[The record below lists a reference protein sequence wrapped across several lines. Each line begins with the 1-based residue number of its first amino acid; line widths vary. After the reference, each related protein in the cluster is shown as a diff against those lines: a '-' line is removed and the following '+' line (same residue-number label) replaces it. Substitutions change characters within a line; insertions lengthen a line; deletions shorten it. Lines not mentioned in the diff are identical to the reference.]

1 MTRDIQEILSTL
13 IILELF
19 LLYVDACAYAMY
31 TLHSEACLCL
41 NQRGHLAKRFKSDV
55 ENMLRCLWRY
65 PTPKPVKFFLPIW
78 TFVKFFFLMYFILGW
93 SLQRCSYRRFCLRN
107 VNFQL
112 GWIMKYRADNSMFR
126 TECESELRFG
136 KTIIK
141 MVLHV
146 GWMVVYCYSF
156 LEDEVSNIDAI
167 APRTKLSKQAF
178 LDIIIRFS
186 NDWSMYMLQLIYYF
200 S

>member
-1 MTRDIQEILSTL
+1 
-13 IILELF
+13 
-19 LLYVDACAYAMY
+19 
-31 TLHSEACLCL
+31 
-41 NQRGHLAKRFKSDV
+41 
-55 ENMLRCLWRY
+55 
-65 PTPKPVKFFLPIW
+65 
-78 TFVKFFFLMYFILGW
+78 
-93 SLQRCSYRRFCLRN
+93 
-107 VNFQL
+107 
-112 GWIMKYRADNSMFR
+112 MKYRADNSMFR